1 MKPKNNLLFWQPR
14 QDYLRL
20 LTSTIPGRIILV
32 ICNYAIWFFLFYIS
46 FSLIKFNVNIFWQ
59 ILFATI
65 SAEIV
70 EKVLKSKIY
79 WKRPMFTRHD
89 RTPPGL
95 VDKWYQT
102 GSFPSGHT
110 IKAVFFLLFCLQY
123 QVFNP
128 VTFLAVVIP
137 LLFFRVLIGFHYPID
152 MLGGLFIG
160 LIIWFANSWYT
171 FPSLINQLVKL
182 IFDTLFQLPYVG

>member
-1 MKPKNNLLFWQPR
+1 MNFKSFFFWQPHR
-14 QDYLRL
+14 DYLKL
-20 LTSTIPGRIILV
+20 VTGSTLGRVFII
-32 ICNYAIWFFLFYIS
+32 IFNYFIWLFLFYVS
-46 FSLIKFNVNIFWQ
+46 FSLIKFNINIFWQ

-65 SAEIV
+65 LAEIV
-70 EKVLKSKIY
+70 EKVLKSKVY

-123 QVFNP
+123 HIINP
-128 VTFLAVVIP
+128 IAFVSIVTP
-137 LLFFRVLIGFHYPID
+137 LLFFRILIGFHYPID
-152 MLGGLFIG
+152 MLGGVILG
-160 LIIWFANSWYT
+160 LIVWVANCWYT
-171 FPSLINQLVKL
+171 FPTLINQLLKL
-182 IFDTLFQLPYVG
+182 VFDTIFQIPYAG